1 MIKQQKRIF
10 RPGSSD
16 ILKLSRQDQAWL
28 PSTSIIRAV
37 SLSANDRIM
46 MNLYFEQANGLAWWY
61 IYIIYCRHSWW
72 IGGLIRY
79 YYKLASY
86 ICLNPKNRTF
96 YTCLNKSLIPWSLAR
111 KQCNKTAFLK
121 EKWIKIRSGVMCKS
135 TTICLNPLEWSS

>member
-16 ILKLSRQDQAWL
+16 ILKLSRQDQALL
-28 PSTSIIRAV
+28 PLQVLYVLWAYQPMTGSRWTCT
-37 SLSANDRIM
+37 LSKRMGRHDD
-46 MNLYFEQANGLAWWY
+46 

-111 KQCNKTAFLK
+111 KQCNKTAFLE